1 MLTSQI
7 RVEVW
12 ARDRDRGQGRSE
24 AVYTCAR
31 VGMNL
36 HSNGIEQE
44 LAHTCKDDAQHLDVH
59 LHTSWEQLSPRSRSP
74 LETAISAGRPAEE
87 TEDDE
92 TRPLISKKIEE
103 KRKGIKII

>member
-1 MLTSQI
+1 M
-7 RVEVW
+7 
-12 ARDRDRGQGRSE
+12 RSGNE
-24 AVYTCAR
+24 TTGLRWQVGYQKPYSVR
-31 VGMNL
+31 VGMNV

-44 LAHTCKDDAQHLDVH
+44 MARTCKDDAQHLDVH

-74 LETAISAGRPAEE
+74 LETAISTEE